1 MFKEDGGGLS
11 TLFFITVLN
20 SVDCRPMVNTFTQ
33 HSSSI
38 IFASAFFATGGG
50 GVCVCARNFVTCSL
64 HTISFC

>member
-20 SVDCRPMVNTFTQ
+20 SVDSRPMVNKFTQ

-38 IFASAFFATGGG
+38 TFASAFFATGGG
-50 GVCVCARNFVTCSL
+50 VCVGVRNFVTCSL
-64 HTISFC
+64 HTICFC